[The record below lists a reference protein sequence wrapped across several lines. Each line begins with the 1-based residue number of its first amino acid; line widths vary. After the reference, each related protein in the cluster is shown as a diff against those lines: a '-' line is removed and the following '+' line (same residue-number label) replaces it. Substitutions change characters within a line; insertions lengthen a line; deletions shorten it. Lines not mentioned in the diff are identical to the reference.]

1 MTNCGHDNQRLNQKK
16 KGLEGHGCGS
26 LNPDSSDFVIGGKKP
41 LQEKQPIHEERHF
54 LSIMNDAM
62 QSERSII
69 MEVIVDHHNSNFLK
83 PREKSGFFDKKRKE
97 FLSKSSDFAN
107 RYSTKSGLGMS

>member
-1 MTNCGHDNQRLNQKK
+1 MTNCGHDNQRLNQKEKK
-16 KGLEGHGCGS
+16 KGRSTTRIEGHGCGS

-41 LQEKQPIHEERHF
+41 LQEKQAILMVRHF

-69 MEVIVDHHNSNFLK
+69 MEVVHGGSITTN
-83 PREKSGFFDKKRKE
+83 
-97 FLSKSSDFAN
+97 
-107 RYSTKSGLGMS
+107 